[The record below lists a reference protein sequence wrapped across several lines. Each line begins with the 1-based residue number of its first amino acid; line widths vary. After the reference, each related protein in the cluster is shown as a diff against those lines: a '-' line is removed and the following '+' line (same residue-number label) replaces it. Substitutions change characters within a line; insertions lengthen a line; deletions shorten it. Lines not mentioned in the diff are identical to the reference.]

1 MRIISISILL
11 PWLYNVYCFILYE
24 IKSHYVELLA
34 ILQVVTLAHF
44 STNDI
49 YREYAFNLIA
59 GTQSTK
65 QKRIVKNT

>member
-1 MRIISISILL
+1 MRILSTWEHRTGYIMYIVL
-11 PWLYNVYCFILYE
+11 FLYE